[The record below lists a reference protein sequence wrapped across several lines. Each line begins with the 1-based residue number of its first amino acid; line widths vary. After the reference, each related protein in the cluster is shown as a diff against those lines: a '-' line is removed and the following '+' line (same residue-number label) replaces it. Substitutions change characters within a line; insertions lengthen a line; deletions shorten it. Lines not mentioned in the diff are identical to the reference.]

1 MAHKENVL
9 YCSLHENFRVD
20 PFIDINEVN
29 PMKFQELY
37 EEEVNEAYE
46 RACAKF
52 DHDSDEFDDEYGL
65 QLEAA
70 ICMKSLRN
78 DVMSWPVKP
87 NEEQLQILAEQRANV
102 ELAGDRAELI
112 TAVARKDNSDM
123 SDEER
128 ARLKQVEARVWRSYL
143 RLSEYQREVEKCFSV
158 GDPVPE
164 FEPAELELEDAV

>member
-1 MAHKENVL
+1 VFGRQG
-9 YCSLHENFRVD
+9 SRIV
-20 PFIDINEVN
+20 
-29 PMKFQELY
+29 
-37 EEEVNEAYE
+37 
-46 RACAKF
+46 
-52 DHDSDEFDDEYGL
+52 DEYRL

-102 ELAGDRAELI
+102 ELTGDRAEFI
-112 TAVARKDNSDM
+112 TAIARKDNSDM

-128 ARLKQVEARVWRSYL
+128 AQLKQVEARVWRSYL
-143 RLSEYQREVEKCFSV
+143 RFSEYQREVEKGFSV

-164 FEPAELELEDAV
+164 FVPSEVALEDAV